1 MLKKDPAL
9 NRILFKEII
18 KHLKDKAGIIEIFA
32 PAKPEYR
39 GTDNPVIIIET
50 ATGIY
55 ETGLNELITGDQIKQ
70 IV

>member
-1 MLKKDPAL
+1 MSAL
-9 NRILFKEII
+9 
-18 KHLKDKAGIIEIFA
+18 DKA
-32 PAKPEYR
+32 
-39 GTDNPVIIIET
+39 T